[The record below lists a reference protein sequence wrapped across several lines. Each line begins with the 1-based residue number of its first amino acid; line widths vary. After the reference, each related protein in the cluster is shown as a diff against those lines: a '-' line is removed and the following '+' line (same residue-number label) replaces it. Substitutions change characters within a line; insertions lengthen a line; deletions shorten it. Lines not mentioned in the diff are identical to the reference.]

1 MHRNDHIQ
9 RTMDTYTATLGQLQ
23 NATKSWPVSAGETT
37 AALLTLATIL
47 REESHAI
54 QEALPS
60 AGRGH

>member
-1 MHRNDHIQ
+1 
-9 RTMDTYTATLGQLQ
+9 MDTYTATLGQLQ